1 MANLPLKTQTA
12 CFSQSHNIIGLSL
25 SVCHFRNLGPTICC
39 HTVNFWKIHQL
50 MFRHSSAC
58 AFSLIYG
65 ILGPPSG
72 LRYTTGKTWRCHEQR
87 RCGAACTASPLF
99 MTTSSFATVQLVC
112 RQHAALRVQDVCGL
126 SVMPKHQN
134 DRKTYRTICDSYS
147 KITAAKTIIFLAV
160 FRLAAFFSAVFRPKP
175 YIFG

>member
-1 MANLPLKTQTA
+1 VVYVTLQAKLDVVMNKGDA
-12 CFSQSHNIIGLSL
+12 
-25 SVCHFRNLGPTICC
+25 
-39 HTVNFWKIHQL
+39 
-50 MFRHSSAC
+50 
-58 AFSLIYG
+58 
-65 ILGPPSG
+65 
-72 LRYTTGKTWRCHEQR
+72 
-87 RCGAACTASPLF
+87 
-99 MTTSSFATVQLVC
+99 VQLVC